1 MKGSEEALLALFTRP
16 WPRRSETSWLKE
28 VAMAVGS
35 RRGRN
40 RAACDQ
46 EEIFWS
52 SFTIEVIDGG
62 RYFAEREQFLPL
74 TNSTVRST

>member
-1 MKGSEEALLALFTRP
+1 MGETKGLEEALLALFTRP

-46 EEIFWS
+46 EENFLS
-52 SFTIEVIDGG
+52 SFTIEAIDRG
-62 RYFAEREQFLPL
+62 RYFA
-74 TNSTVRST
+74 NVGI